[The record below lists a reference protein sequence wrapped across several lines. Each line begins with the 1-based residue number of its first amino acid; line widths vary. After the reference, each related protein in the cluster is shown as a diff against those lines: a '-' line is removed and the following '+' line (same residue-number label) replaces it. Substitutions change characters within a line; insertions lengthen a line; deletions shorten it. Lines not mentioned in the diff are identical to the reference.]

1 MAVVRSSVKQR
12 FDRGSVSRRA
22 GSIARD
28 GRRRHAPFDV
38 GVPPI
43 EVALPGRPLGT
54 SGARVALV
62 RAGADR
68 DDRVELLHSL
78 AAAAQARIEWNEPTG
93 AANGAVA
100 RAFTE
105 SDAVVVDTLPVFGAG
120 ERALLPRFHSIVGA
134 PSAFGTAVAP
144 CSTRRTD
151 LLLVGA
157 IAAGAA
163 AWERSVRLAFE
174 WARSEGR
181 SSAHCAV
188 RDPGWPILASERA
201 SRFRRIAAEHP
212 NLEARSGSYQ
222 DARRRLHCEPHAFE
236 TLVADAGDFEPLA
249 RAACA
254 GVGWSNRV
262 PWILVGDQRALV
274 IVGAA
279 AERSRCAAT
288 GETTVAIANAT
299 VRMLRRLGEVGAAQ
313 RLAEA
318 LDAELAMRLEATGDL
333 WLDLASETPAR
344 FADAIRARLAASA
357 APNIGKNDVN

>member
-1 MAVVRSSVKQR
+1 MVVGRRSTKQS
-12 FDRGSVSRRA
+12 FDQGSVSRRA

-28 GRRRHAPFDV
+28 VRRRHAPFDV

-43 EVALPGRPLGT
+43 EVALPGRPLGA
-54 SGARVALV
+54 SLARVALV
-62 RAGADR
+62 RMGADR

-78 AAAAQARIEWNEPTG
+78 AAAAHARVEWNEPAG
-93 AANGAVA
+93 AVDAAVA
-100 RAFTE
+100 RALAE
-105 SDAVVVDTLPVFGAG
+105 SEAVVVDALPALGAG
-120 ERALLPRFHSIVGA
+120 ARALLPRFHSIVGA
-134 PSAFGTAVAP
+134 PSAFGSTFAA
-144 CSTRRTD
+144 CSTRRSD

-157 IAAGAA
+157 VAVGAA

-181 SSAHCAV
+181 RSVHCAV

-212 NLEARSGSYQ
+212 NLEARSGSFQ

-236 TLVADAGDFEPLA
+236 TLVADAGDFEPLV

-274 IVGAA
+274 IVGTA

-299 VRMLRRLGEVGAAQ
+299 VRMLRRVGEVGAAQ

-318 LDAELAMRLEATGDL
+318 LRAELALRLEATGDL

-344 FADAIRARLAASA
+344 FADAIRARLAAGA
-357 APNIGKNDVN
+357 APKIGKNDVN